1 VSCRRYTD
9 EENICTFKSEYD
21 INNTPPIFLSEIFL
35 TIKIWNIV
43 FKQKR
48 TDMEDKKMFKIF
60 TVDILLPLAVATFA
74 RINDKCLQCICK
86 IESDFR
92 SLVMVVVN

>member
-1 VSCRRYTD
+1 LSCGRYAD
-9 EENICTFKSEYD
+9 EENICTVESEYD
-21 INNTPPIFLSEIFL
+21 IKNTPSIFLSEIFL

-86 IESDFR
+86 IESDCR
-92 SLVMVVVN
+92 SLGMVVVN